1 MKNKAC
7 YPSQIKEYDI
17 MKLGVLSKM
26 QYDKQLLQFYKSPN
40 ILYTRELQTQM
51 PKIFNENNM
60 TTLNNYLEKNNALI
74 FFSYIPS
81 DMFHNTKMTVL
92 KKVSYEEKAMA
103 LNLKSETRDDFVNSL
118 RTIYTRSAEI
128 IKQLYKN
135 L

>member
-1 MKNKAC
+1 M
-7 YPSQIKEYDI
+7 I
-17 MKLGVLSKM
+17 KLGVLSKM

-92 KKVSYEEKAMA
+92 KKVSYEENAMA

>member
-1 MKNKAC
+1 M
-7 YPSQIKEYDI
+7 I
-17 MKLGVLSKM
+17 KLGVLSKM

-40 ILYTRELQTQM
+40 ILYTKELQTHL

-92 KKVSYEEKAMA
+92 KKVSYEENAMA